1 MKTVVCGG
9 GIGGMISAL
18 YENAVGHNVTIL
30 EKKPR
35 LGGRLAYH
43 DRGSYKVDEGPTIVL
58 LPDIINSILKEL
70 DLQDRISMTRINP
83 LYPMHFQDGTTLLK
97 MSGIEQQQQELMRF
111 SAKDADAFPS
121 YMKDME
127 DRFNIGS
134 ASFLGRPFL
143 KKKDFWT
150 GKNIQHLIR
159 LKAYQSVK
167 KQVKSY
173 FKDKRVQEAFML
185 QTLYIGG
192 APDATPAMYSLVPFS
207 EHFHGIWY
215 VNGGYARLAEVL
227 QEAIEERGIEV
238 RTGTSVNGL
247 TLSENNSH
255 ASAVQ
260 VNEEEI
266 AADRFIM
273 NGEFPSVEKMVHK
286 RQVRSYEPSSG
297 CLLLYFGLN
306 KPLDTN
312 HVHSFYM
319 GGSLDKHMQSVF
331 KDKKLEEDPSFY
343 VFQPSLIDASLAP
356 EGHAVAYVLVPVPSA
371 GHVTRQEYLAYAENI
386 KQKLIDRVDANLTDK
401 IVWSH
406 VRTPHEAKMDG
417 LFQGGSFGI
426 APTLFQSGVF
436 RPQVKPFEIDNVYA
450 VGASVHPGGGIPIVM
465 QGAKV
470 LNELLRDEEIG
481 DSSLQSA
488 T

>member
-1 MKTVVCGG
+1 MRTIICGG

-18 YENAVGHNVTIL
+18 YENQAGHEVIL
-30 EKKPR
+30 FEKKPR

-43 DRGSYKVDEGPTIVL
+43 DRGNYKIDEGPTIVL
-58 LPDIINSILKEL
+58 LPDMINTILEEL
-70 DLQDRISMTRINP
+70 NLQDRIAMTRINP
-83 LYPMHFQDGTTLLK
+83 LYPMHFQDGSTLLK
-97 MSGIEQQQQELMRF
+97 MSGVEQQQQELERF
-111 SAKDADAFPS
+111 SKKDAAAFPA
-121 YMKDME
+121 YMTDME
-127 DRFNIGS
+127 ERFKIGS
-134 ASFLGRPFL
+134 ASFLGRAFV

-150 GKNIQHLIR
+150 GRNIQHLLR

-167 KQVKSY
+167 KQVKTY

-215 VNGGYARLAEVL
+215 VDGGYARLAEVL
-227 QEAIEERGIEV
+227 QEAMEERGIV
-238 RTGTSVNGL
+238 IRTGASVNGL
-247 TLSENNSH
+247 RMSEDELH
-255 ASAVQ
+255 AEAVQ
-260 VNEEEI
+260 VNGEEI
-266 AADRFIM
+266 ACDRVIM
-273 NGEFPSVEKMVHK
+273 NGEFPAVEKLVRK
-286 RQVRSYEPSSG
+286 RQVRNYEPSSG

-306 KPLDTN
+306 KPLQTE

-319 GGSLDKHMQSVF
+319 GKSLDEHMQSVF
-331 KDKKLEEDPSFY
+331 KNKKLEEDPSFY

-371 GHVTRQEYLAYAENI
+371 AHVTRQEYLDYAENI
-386 KQKLIDRVDANLTDK
+386 KEKLIERVDAGLLEKTE
-401 IVWSH
+401 WSH
-406 VRTPHEAKMDG
+406 IRTPHEAKMDG

-481 DSSLQSA
+481 DSSLQPA